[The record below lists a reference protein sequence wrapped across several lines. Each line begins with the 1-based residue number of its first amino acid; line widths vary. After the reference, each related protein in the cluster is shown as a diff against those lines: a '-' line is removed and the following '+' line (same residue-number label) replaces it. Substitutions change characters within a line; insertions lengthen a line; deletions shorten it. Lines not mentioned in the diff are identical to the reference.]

1 MFGRR
6 NKTNAYHPQGWEN
19 QYNLDPNFLYGN
31 QQGLNRQQ
39 PLPQQY
45 NAPYWNAMPGNWP
58 NQYTQQENPVNPYI
72 QQENL
77 VNPYMQ
83 QSNLVNPYIQQGTP
97 MNPYLQ
103 QGNPYWNQPNL
114 MANSKNDYSKKLF
127 QNPLEPEGDP
137 IYGNYNPQA
146 DYQNFN
152 PYPQHAFM
160 PKQPS
165 GLKSVMNSFKSQD
178 GNLDVNK
185 MVDTAGQMMNA
196 VTQVSS
202 MVKGLG
208 GMFKV

>member
-6 NKTNAYHPQGWEN
+6 NKTNAYHPQWWEN
-19 QYNLDPNFLYGN
+19 QQYPDPNFIYGN
-31 QQGLNRQQ
+31 HQDMNRQQ

-45 NAPYWNAMPGNWP
+45 NPSYWNSMPGNWQ
-58 NQYTQQENPVNPYI
+58 NQYMQQENPVNPYMG
-72 QQENL
+72 QGSPM
-77 VNPYMQ
+77 NPYMQ
-83 QSNLVNPYIQQGTP
+83 Q
-97 MNPYLQ
+97 
-103 QGNPYWNQPNL
+103 GNSYWNQVNP
-114 MANSKNDYSKKLF
+114 MAGNKNDYSKMLF

-137 IYGNYNPQA
+137 IYGYYNPQA

-152 PYPQHAFM
+152 PYPQYAFM
-160 PKQPS
+160 PKQSS
-165 GLKSVMNSFKSQD
+165 GLQSIMNSFKSQD

-202 MVKGLG
+202 LVKGLG

>member
-6 NKTNAYHPQGWEN
+6 NKTNAYHPQLWEY
-19 QYNLDPNFLYGN
+19 QYNPDPNFLYGN
-31 QQGLNRQQ
+31 HQGLNRQQ

-45 NAPYWNAMPGNWP
+45 NNPYWNAMPGNGG
-58 NQYTQQENPVNPYI
+58 NQYMQQENPVNPYM
-72 QQENL
+72 QQGNSM
-77 VNPYMQ
+77 NPYMQ
-83 QSNLVNPYIQQGTP
+83 QGNHYYNQHNPMYE
-97 MNPYLQ
+97 
-103 QGNPYWNQPNL
+103 
-114 MANSKNDYSKKLF
+114 SKNDYSKMLF

-137 IYGNYNPQA
+137 IYGYYNPQN

-152 PYPQHAFM
+152 PYPQYAFM
-160 PKQPS
+160 PKQPT
-165 GLKSVMNSFKSQD
+165 GLQSIMNSFKSQD

-202 MVKGLG
+202 LVKGLG

>member
-6 NKTNAYHPQGWEN
+6 NKTNANHPQWWEN
-19 QYNLDPNFLYGN
+19 QYNLNPNFVN
-31 QQGLNRQQ
+31 VNNQGLNRQQ
-39 PLPQQY
+39 PYPQQY
-45 NAPYWNAMPGNWP
+45 NAPYWNTAPGNWP
-58 NQYTQQENPVNPYI
+58 NQYI

-83 QSNLVNPYIQQGTP
+83 QGYP
-97 MNPYLQ
+97 MNPYM
-103 QGNPYWNQPNL
+103 QGNGSWNQPNQ
-114 MANSKNDYSKKLF
+114 MGGNKNDYSKMLF

-137 IYGNYNPQA
+137 IYGYYNSQA

-152 PYPQHAFM
+152 PYPQYAFM

-165 GLKSVMNSFKSQD
+165 GLQSIMNSFKSQD

-202 MVKGLG
+202 LVKGLG

>member
-6 NKTNAYHPQGWEN
+6 NKTNAYHTQGWEN
-19 QYNLDPNFLYGN
+19 QHYLDPNFFYGN
-31 QQGLNRQQ
+31 HQGLNRQQ

-45 NAPYWNAMPGNWP
+45 NASYWNGVQGNWP
-58 NQYTQQENPVNPYI
+58 TNQYMQHENPVNPYMQQENPVNPYMP
-72 QQENL
+72 QGNSM
-77 VNPYMQ
+77 NPYM
-83 QSNLVNPYIQQGTP
+83 P
-97 MNPYLQ
+97 
-103 QGNPYWNQPNL
+103 QGNPYLNQANP
-114 MANSKNDYSKKLF
+114 MAKNNNDYSKMLF

-137 IYGNYNPQA
+137 IYGYYNPQA

-152 PYPQHAFM
+152 PYPQYAFM

-165 GLKSVMNSFKSQD
+165 GLQSIMNSFKSQD

-202 MVKGLG
+202 LVKGLG

>member
-6 NKTNAYHPQGWEN
+6 NKTNANHPQWWEN
-19 QYNLDPNFLYGN
+19 QYNLDPNFVN
-31 QQGLNRQQ
+31 VNNQGLNRQQ
-39 PLPQQY
+39 PYPQQY
-45 NAPYWNAMPGNWP
+45 IAPYWNAAPGNWP
-58 NQYTQQENPVNPYI
+58 NQYIQQENPM
-72 QQENL
+72 
-77 VNPYMQ
+77 NPYMQ
-83 QSNLVNPYIQQGTP
+83 QGYP
-97 MNPYLQ
+97 MNPYM
-103 QGNPYWNQPNL
+103 QGNGSWNQPNQ
-114 MANSKNDYSKKLF
+114 MGGNKHDYSKMLF

-137 IYGNYNPQA
+137 IYGYYNPQN

-152 PYPQHAFM
+152 PYPQYAFM

-165 GLKSVMNSFKSQD
+165 GLQSIMNSFKSQD

-202 MVKGLG
+202 LVKGLG

>member
-6 NKTNAYHPQGWEN
+6 NKTNASHPQWWEN
-19 QYNLDPNFLYGN
+19 QYNLDPNFVN
-31 QQGLNRQQ
+31 VNNQGLNRQQ
-39 PLPQQY
+39 PYPQQY
-45 NAPYWNAMPGNWP
+45 NALHWNASPGNWP
-58 NQYTQQENPVNPYI
+58 NQYIQQENPVNPYM
-72 QQENL
+72 QQGYPM
-77 VNPYMQ
+77 NPYMQ
-83 QSNLVNPYIQQGTP
+83 
-97 MNPYLQ
+97 
-103 QGNPYWNQPNL
+103 GNGSWNQPIQ
-114 MANSKNDYSKKLF
+114 MAGNKNDYSKMLF

-137 IYGNYNPQA
+137 IYGYYNPQN

-152 PYPQHAFM
+152 PYPQYAFM

-165 GLKSVMNSFKSQD
+165 GLQSIMNSFKSQD

-202 MVKGLG
+202 LVKGLG

>member
-6 NKTNAYHPQGWEN
+6 NKTNSNHPQWWEY
-19 QYNLDPNFLYGN
+19 QYNHDPNFLYGN
-31 QQGLNRQQ
+31 NQGLNRQQ

-45 NAPYWNAMPGNWP
+45 NGPYWNANPGNWQ
-58 NQYTQQENPVNPYI
+58 NQYMQQENPVNPYL
-72 QQENL
+72 QQGNPI
-77 VNPYMQ
+77 NPYM
-83 QSNLVNPYIQQGTP
+83 
-97 MNPYLQ
+97 Q
-103 QGNPYWNQPNL
+103 QGNPYWNQPNP
-114 MANSKNDYSKKLF
+114 MAGSKNDYSKMLF

-137 IYGNYNPQA
+137 IYGYYNPQA

-152 PYPQHAFM
+152 PYPQYAFM

-165 GLKSVMNSFKSQD
+165 GLQSIMNSFKSQD
-178 GNLDVNK
+178 GNFDVNK

-202 MVKGLG
+202 LVKGLG